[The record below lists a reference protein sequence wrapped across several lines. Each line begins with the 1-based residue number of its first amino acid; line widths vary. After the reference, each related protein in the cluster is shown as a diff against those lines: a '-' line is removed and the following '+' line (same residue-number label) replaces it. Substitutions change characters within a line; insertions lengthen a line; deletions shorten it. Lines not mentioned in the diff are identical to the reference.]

1 MAIDN
6 RKKNFNIHGV
16 ISSQN
21 KIQPPIMIIGNYKK
35 NVGIHDDA
43 IDDQNKI
50 SVSMTVTNDQTMTIT

>member
-35 NVGIHDDA
+35 MSA
-43 IDDQNKI
+43 
-50 SVSMTVTNDQTMTIT
+50 STMMLSTIKTKFRSR